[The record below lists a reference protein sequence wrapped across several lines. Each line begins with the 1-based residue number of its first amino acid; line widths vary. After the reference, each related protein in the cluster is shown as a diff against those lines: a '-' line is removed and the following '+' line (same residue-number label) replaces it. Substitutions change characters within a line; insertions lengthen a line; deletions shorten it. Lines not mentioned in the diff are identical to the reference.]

1 MLIHNLRYPRG
12 YKSDS
17 VKKNSKNKAFT
28 LWKHAESM
36 ELKALID

>member
-17 VKKNSKNKAFT
+17 VKKTPKIKPLLFEN
-28 LWKHAESM
+28 M
-36 ELKALID
+36 LKALIKALID